1 MIKKNGGNDMKKF
14 LSKIM
19 AFMLIAVVVISSIN
33 INVNAASYPTVFFY
47 GDEEFTELIISDT
60 ATVGDTVYIRMKWFP
75 VFNNEGYDIVV
86 YDSNKTAVAN
96 TSKTFTNSSLAERH
110 FTITWNTEGYSS
122 GDYTVEVTKKFYSY
136 YQWNEAPTK
145 NKLYITLN
153 PKDNGNTQPG
163 NTQPSNTQPGNTQ
176 PGNTQPSNT
185 QPSNAQV
192 AAAQPSNIK
201 GFSVKN
207 SSSKIINVK
216 YKKANNAKK
225 YKIQYSTDKKFKKSV
240 KTKTTTKTSYKI
252 KGLKKNK
259 TYYVRVCAVNG
270 EKSSS
275 WTKVKKVKI
284 KK

>member
-96 TSKTFTNSSLAERH
+96 ISKTFTNSSFVRH
-110 FTITWNTEGYSS
+110 FTITWNTEGDSS

-136 YQWNEAPTK
+136 YRWNEAPTK
-145 NKLYITLN
+145 DKLYITLN
-153 PKDNGNTQPG
+153 PKDNGNTQP
-163 NTQPSNTQPGNTQ
+163 SN
-176 PGNTQPSNT
+176 
-185 QPSNAQV
+185 
-192 AAAQPSNIK
+192 AQPSNIK